1 MPPGMMYAGGSPNFN
16 EMGGWGQLMPSPGQG
31 GMMTG
36 GMGMPN
42 QPPWMQSQAPRM
54 AQPWQQAGSG
64 WGYGQQPQAPRP
76 PMQAQPWQQSGSGWG
91 YGQQPNFG
99 GQSSLGALN
108 TGQLPPSIDPFW
120 GPQPQNPGAG
130 WTPAMQQAQMARL
143 PGMLQGMFGGGPMR
157 QPMSTGP
164 GMGQLGGI
172 GFPGGP
178 RPFQPNP
185 GPPSLGHLM
194 SYGNRAPISGIGQY
208 AAL

>member
-1 MPPGMMYAGGSPNFN
+1 MYAGGSPNFN

-64 WGYGQQPQAPRP
+64 WGYGQQP
-76 PMQAQPWQQSGSGWG
+76 
-91 YGQQPNFG
+91 NFG
-99 GQSSLGALN
+99 GGGATTQPMQSSLGALN